1 MRRVRLY
8 PASTSTPAAVMPI
21 MFTASCPAEAR
32 ATSQSRVVAAT
43 TDIPAAGTVVT
54 EMKTPT
60 SAAYFEV
67 TSDSMPAAPASS
79 ATTNENGPTWKMKST
94 FCS

>member
-1 MRRVRLY
+1 
-8 PASTSTPAAVMPI
+8 MPI
-21 MFTASCPAEAR
+21 MLTASCPADAR
-32 ATSQSRVVAAT
+32 ATSQSPVVVAT

-54 EMKTPT
+54 EMKTPI
-60 SAAYFEV
+60 SAADFDV

-79 ATTNENGPTWKMKST
+79 ATTNENGPTRKMKST